1 MPHLVIEHSSNIKK
15 NSAKILQREIQNI
28 MSTVEGNF
36 DADQC
41 KARSFS
47 FDEYLVGK
55 LDQSAA
61 SFIHITLKVL
71 TGRSIEV
78 RKNLAEKISQF
89 AQKFFLELNFK
100 TQRCD
105 ISVDIVEMERDT
117 YQKIRLQSVS

>member
-1 MPHLVIEHSSNIKK
+1 MPHLTIEHSSDIQK
-15 NSAKILQREIQNI
+15 NSVKILQTEIQNI
-28 MSTVEGNF
+28 MSGVEGNF

-71 TGRSIEV
+71 TGRSAEV

-89 AQKFFLELNFK
+89 TQKFFLELK
-100 TQRCD
+100 LETQRCD
-105 ISVDIVEMERDT
+105 ISVDIVEMERDI
-117 YQKIRLQSVS
+117 YQKTRV